1 MISIIIP
8 VLNEA
13 ARLPPL
19 LQALAGE
26 EAEHE
31 VILADVGSSDASTEI
46 AQRLGAKVI
55 LSKPGR
61 GTQILQGVAE
71 ARGDV
76 LFFLHAD
83 TTFPS
88 GGLRHLENTL
98 ERIPEVIGGN
108 FRLLFDGGDRF
119 SRGLTRV
126 YGWVRYLR
134 LYYGDSGIFIRRSA
148 YDAIGGM
155 RAIPVMEDLDFVARM
170 ESYGKTCCI
179 AEPPLI
185 TSSRRFEGR
194 RASEIVY
201 GWMKL
206 HFLFWLGVAPD
217 RLAIMYLRQ
226 QPTVHAQPAGGQK
239 PSGEAVSNPQGTS

>member
-8 VLNEA
+8 VLDEA

-19 LQALAGE
+19 LQVLTRE
-26 EAEHE
+26 KTEHE
-31 VILADVGSSDASTEI
+31 VIVVDGGSLDGSAEI
-46 AQRLGAKVI
+46 AQQMGAKVV

-61 GTQILQGVAE
+61 GTQLSRGVTE

-83 TTFPS
+83 TVFPEE
-88 GGLRHLENTL
+88 GLRSIAQILAGSPN
-98 ERIPEVIGGN
+98 IVGGN

-126 YGWVRYLR
+126 YGWLRYLR
-134 LYYGDSGIFIRRSA
+134 LYYGDSGIFVRRSA

-170 ESYGKTCCI
+170 ERYGKTCCI
-179 AEPPLI
+179 ADPPLI

-206 HFLFWLGVAPD
+206 HFLFWLGVSPD
-217 RLAIMYLRQ
+217 RLAIMYMRQ
-226 QPTVHAQPAGGQK
+226 QPTVRAQAAGGF
-239 PSGEAVSNPQGTS
+239 GGAGSNPQGTS